1 VFAYIA
7 GTLNANAIVLGET
20 FFANGESTGSNALAN
35 AAIAGTSYY
44 LVDLNQWGDPGGTS
58 TFVGA
63 IGALTTQTFI
73 RTSSEDTATLFY
85 ANGNVNVSAFTGS
98 SVNDGFIPYE
108 AGSRTFRHFQ
118 IKFIVNNSKP
128 DEFDFT
134 IDKFR
139 YTIEKEQSIFEETVT
154 YDGNPKTVDYSS
166 SNFINRPV
174 ITIQA
179 IDTATAQTAV
189 VTTGSNSSV
198 SFRLYDVENNA
209 LAPIDQSIQVQVTA
223 IGV

>member
-1 VFAYIA
+1 MANLSTA
-7 GTLNANAIVLGET
+7 G
-20 FFANGESTGSNALAN
+20 S
-35 AAIAGTSYY
+35 SYF
-44 LVDLNQWGDPGGTS
+44 LVDLNQWGDPGG
-58 TFVGA
+58 VGTYVGS

-73 RTSSEDTATLFY
+73 RTSSADTVHY
-85 ANGNVNVSAFTGS
+85 ANGNIAFNAFVGS
-98 SVNDGFIPYE
+98 SVNEGFIPYE

-118 IKFIVNNSKP
+118 LKFIVNNTKP

-139 YTIEKEQSIFEETVT
+139 YTIEKEQSIFEDTVT

-166 SNFINRPV
+166 AGFQNRPV
-174 ITIQA
+174 ITLQA

-189 VTTGSNSSV
+189 VTTGTKDSV
-198 SFRLYDVENNA
+198 AFRLFDIENDTV
-209 LAPIDQSIQVQVTA
+209 APTNQSIQVQVTA

>member
-1 VFAYIA
+1 MANLAVA
-7 GTLNANAIVLGET
+7 G
-20 FFANGESTGSNALAN
+20 S
-35 AAIAGTSYY
+35 SYF
-44 LVDLNQWGDPGGTS
+44 LVDLNQWGDPGG
-58 TFVGA
+58 VGTYVGS

-73 RTSSEDTATLFY
+73 RTSSEAANIVNF
-85 ANGNVNVSAFTGS
+85 ANGNVNVAAFTGS
-98 SVNDGFIPYE
+98 SVNEGFIPYE
-108 AGSRTFRHFQ
+108 AGTRTFRHFQ
-118 IKFIVNNSKP
+118 IKFIVNNTKP

-139 YTIEKEQSIFEETVT
+139 YTIEKEQSIFEDTVT

-166 SNFINRPV
+166 IDFTSRPV

-189 VTTGSNSSV
+189 VTTGTKDSV
-198 SFRLYDVENNA
+198 AFRLFDIENDTA
-209 LAPIDQSIQVQVTA
+209 APTDQSIQVQVTA

>member
-1 VFAYIA
+1 LSAA
-7 GTLNANAIVLGET
+7 G
-20 FFANGESTGSNALAN
+20 S
-35 AAIAGTSYY
+35 SYF
-44 LVDLNQWGDPGGTS
+44 LVDLNQWGDPGG
-58 TFVGA
+58 VGTYVGS
-63 IGALTTQTFI
+63 IGSLTTQTFI
-73 RTSSEDTATLFY
+73 RTSSEDSVNY
-85 ANGNVNVSAFTGS
+85 ANGNVNVAAFIGS
-98 SVNDGFIPYE
+98 SVNEGFIPYE
-108 AGSRTFRHFQ
+108 AGTRTFRHFQ

-139 YTIEKEQSIFEETVT
+139 YTIEKEQSIFEDTVT

-166 SNFINRPV
+166 IEFQNRPI

-189 VTTGSNSSV
+189 VTSGTKDSV
-198 SFRLYDVENNA
+198 AFRLYDIENSA
-209 LAPIDQSIQVQVTA
+209 LAPTNQSIQVQVTA